1 MDENQNK
8 YLSDTANYNDTILND
23 EMDVVRSFIDV
34 INEYLFHAGDK
45 ISITNHAYYIF
56 VLKRGCD
63 TIKHIF
69 NILFM
74 YTKNLEL
81 TVHHCKKAFLY
92 YVEFIGQIGDD
103 NHTFLQL
110 NSKDATL
117 FVYKKT
123 IFDIN
128 NEYKKKVEFTL
139 NEKKK
144 LKFINVSS
152 NLFNELILF
161 ILDNENLKGDT
172 RLSYIMYAQKMVC
185 KIFNKY
191 INLPF
196 SIVEKLKICDCF
208 IYYKSLLLTR
218 QMEDECK
225 FLNLCNLYFKKIQN
239 KKSIDKIKIKKK
251 MFDKK
256 CGEKL
261 QNLTALKFTN
271 WIFS

>member
-1 MDENQNK
+1 MEEAKKN
-8 YLSDTANYNDTILND
+8 YLSDTTNYNDTILND
-23 EMDVVRSFIDV
+23 EMDVVRAFIDI

-45 ISITNHAYYIF
+45 IVITNHAYYIF

-81 TVHHCKKAFLY
+81 TIHHCKKAFLY

-128 NEYKKKVEFTL
+128 NEYKKKSTFSI

-144 LKFINVSS
+144 LKFINVSC

-172 RLSYIMYAQKMVC
+172 RLSYIMYAQKMIC
-185 KIFNKY
+185 KIFNKF
-191 INLPF
+191 INLPLN
-196 SIVEKLKICDCF
+196 ILEKLKICDCF
-208 IYYKSLLLTR
+208 IYYKELL
-218 QMEDECK
+218 
-225 FLNLCNLYFKKIQN
+225 F
-239 KKSIDKIKIKKK
+239 IKRY
-251 MFDKK
+251 
-256 CGEKL
+256 
-261 QNLTALKFTN
+261 NR
-271 WIFS
+271 

>member
-1 MDENQNK
+1 MDETQKK
-8 YLSDTANYNDTILND
+8 YLSDTQNYNDTILND
-23 EMDVVRSFIDV
+23 EMDVVRAFIDI

-45 ISITNHAYYIF
+45 IVITNHAYYIF

-128 NEYKKKVEFTL
+128 NEYKKKVNFTI
-139 NEKKK
+139 NEQKK

-161 ILDNENLKGDT
+161 ILDNENLKGES

-196 SIVEKLKICDCF
+196 GIVEKLNVCDCF
-208 IYYKSLLLTR
+208 MYYKSLLLTK
-218 QMEDECK
+218 ELKDECK

-239 KKSIDKIKIKKK
+239 KKKIGKIKIK
-251 MFDKK
+251 
-256 CGEKL
+256 EKL
-261 QNLTALKFTN
+261 FDVKCKEKLENLTALKFTN
-271 WIFS
+271 WLFN

>member
-1 MDENQNK
+1 MEQQQKN
-8 YLSDTANYNDTILND
+8 YLTDTENYNDTILND
-23 EMDVVRSFIDV
+23 EMDVVRAFIDV

-45 ISITNHAYYIF
+45 IIITNHAYYIF

-128 NEYKKKVEFTL
+128 NEYKKKVTFTL
-139 NEKKK
+139 NETKK
-144 LKFINVSS
+144 LKFINVSC

-191 INLPF
+191 INL
-196 SIVEKLKICDCF
+196 SCNIVEKLKICDCF

-218 QMEDECK
+218 GNVDECK

-239 KKSIDKIKIKKK
+239 KRTIDKTKVKEKL
-251 MFDKK
+251 FHKK
-256 CGEKL
+256 CLEKL
-261 QNLTALKFTN
+261 ENLTPLKFTN
-271 WIFS
+271 WLFN

>member
-1 MDENQNK
+1 MEETQKKN
-8 YLSDTANYNDTILND
+8 LCDTSNYNDTILND
-23 EMDVVRSFIDV
+23 EMDVVRSFIDI

-123 IFDIN
+123 IFDLN
-128 NEYKKKVEFTL
+128 NEYRKKAAFTM
-139 NEKKK
+139 NEHKK
-144 LKFINVSS
+144 LKFINVSC

>member
-1 MDENQNK
+1 MEETQKK
-8 YLSDTANYNDTILND
+8 YLSDTSNYNDTILND
-23 EMDVVRSFIDV
+23 EMDVVRAFIDV

-45 ISITNHAYYIF
+45 IVITNHAYYIF

-81 TVHHCKKAFLY
+81 TIHHCKKAFLY

-123 IFDIN
+123 IFDLN
-128 NEYKKKVEFTL
+128 NEYKKKIEFTI
-139 NEKKK
+139 NEQKK
-144 LKFINVSS
+144 LKFINVSC

-191 INLPF
+191 INLPCG
-196 SIVEKLKICDCF
+196 IVEKLYICDCF
-208 IYYKSLLLTR
+208 IYYKSLLLTK
-218 QMEDECK
+218 QTTDECK

-239 KKSIDKIKIKKK
+239 KKKIDKQKIKEKL
-251 MFDKK
+251 FDKK
-256 CGEKL
+256 CEGKIE
-261 QNLTALKFTN
+261 NLTALKFTN
-271 WIFS
+271 WLFN